1 MSVVC
6 VTRLLWLSS
15 VAILLSVRLS
25 CMFFM
30 SVFLYC
36 VIVIW
41 VSAWFK
47 YIDWLVDW
55 NLKKNSHRYPPRFVY
70 SSAISCFQC
79 WKSRSRCLW
88 TIWRWWRNTI
98 TTTCRITTA
107 CTLLTSRRPRTCYA
121 AGPHYEY
128 DNTWLVINVK
138 KVNSLKRCVRTTVID
153 SQN

>member
-1 MSVVC
+1 M
-6 VTRLLWLSS
+6 RD
-15 VAILLSVRLS
+15 AA
-25 CMFFM
+25 
-30 SVFLYC
+30 
-36 VIVIW
+36 IVII
-41 VSAWFK
+41 VRCYSPVCPFVLHVFYVCFSLLCYCSMGFCLIQIN

-138 KVNSLKRCVRTTVID
+138 KVNSLKRCVRTTVIV